1 MALPTNTEIFG
12 VIPSKASRV
21 NAKSKS
27 PFVKGISYPLG
38 KLLHKRPLK
47 NLGSVKEVD
56 YFSQSS
62 DLELIK
68 GMVRQ
73 LLLTR
78 KGERVMN
85 PSFGLKLDQFV
96 FEPLDITTFEII
108 KSDIINQIHG
118 FIPFLEV
125 TKVNAFASE
134 QRGGNALFVRLGLR
148 VKNISTLAPFEV
160 EVKL

>member
-12 VIPSKASRV
+12 VIPGKASRV

-27 PFVKGISYPLG
+27 KFIKGIAYPLG
-38 KLLHKRPLK
+38 NLLSKRPLK
-47 NLGSVKEVD
+47 NLGSVKQVN
-56 YFSQSS
+56 YFAQSS
-62 DLELIK
+62 DLQLIK

-85 PSFGLKLDQFV
+85 PSFGLKLDQFI

-108 KSDIINQIHG
+108 KADIINQING

-125 TKVNAFASE
+125 TKINAFGSE
-134 QRGGNALFVRLGLR
+134 QIGGHTLFVRLGLR
-148 VKNISTLAPFEV
+148 VRNISTLAPFEV